1 MGVTQIEDRLCS
13 SDQERIFVEALVTH
27 LLHDRRHHPA
37 HSRQGLTAV
46 TNGQLRE
53 IASRRLPGCS
63 WSPQQLERL
72 KCKYITRESMGR
84 PATRFELLREVR
96 KGDRVRGQR
105 VGLPSRYEPTG
116 ILLLLGKGVA
126 IEEASPQSEHA
137 A

>member
-13 SDQERIFVEALVTH
+13 SDQERNFVEVLVIH
-27 LLHDRRHHPA
+27 MLHDRRHHPEHA
-37 HSRQGLTAV
+37 RQGFTPI
-46 TNGQLRE
+46 TNDQLCE
-53 IASRRLPGCS
+53 IASRRLPGCK

-72 KCKYITRESMGR
+72 KCKYITRQSMGR
-84 PATRFELLREVR
+84 PASRFELLKEVR
-96 KGDRVRGQR
+96 KGERRRGQQ

-116 ILLLLGKGVA
+116 VLLLLRTGGA